1 MSLNIGFFLDHE
13 VRQAPGYRPDLA
25 TLDAQRERIVL
36 AGGRDSRQHF
46 PYRPGLALA
55 DRWGKPMIDFPGD
68 HTGYWSQP
76 DEFAATLIDV
86 LTSPTT

>member
-46 PYRPGLALA
+46 PYRPSLALA
-55 DRWGKPMIDFPGD
+55 DRWGNP
-68 HTGYWSQP
+68 
-76 DEFAATLIDV
+76 
-86 LTSPTT
+86 